1 MTTFTKTKLSGSTN
15 GKNIKIV
22 ATATAGT
29 LIHTAVSG
37 TTNWDEIYLF
47 AVNTDTV
54 TRTLTVEFGGVASPD
69 DLIEIDLES
78 QKGAYLV
85 IPGWLLQ
92 NALVVR
98 AFGSAAN
105 VIVCNGYVHN
115 LVA

>member
-15 GKNIKIV
+15 GRSVKVV
-22 ATATAGT
+22 ATGTPGT
-29 LIHTAVSG
+29 LVHTAVTG

-54 TRTLTVEFGGVASPD
+54 TRTLTVEFGGTTSPD
-69 DLIEIDLES
+69 DLIEIDLEAL
-78 QKGAYLV
+78 KGAYLV

-92 NALVVR
+92 NGLVVR

-105 VIVCNGYVHN
+105 VIEVNGYVHN